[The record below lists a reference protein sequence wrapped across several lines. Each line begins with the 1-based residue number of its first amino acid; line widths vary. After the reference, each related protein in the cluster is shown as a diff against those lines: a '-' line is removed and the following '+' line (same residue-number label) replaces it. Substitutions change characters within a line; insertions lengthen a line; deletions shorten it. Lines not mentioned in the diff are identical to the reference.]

1 VQPRPTESFVT
12 LANGVRVVTLADPA
26 SATASVGVFVRSGS
40 AHESRAFNGI
50 GHVIE
55 HMVFK
60 GTGSRSAR
68 QINLDAERLGAEV
81 NAHTDKDHTAFHMR
95 GLAGHATDFVA
106 MLADLVQHA
115 TFPED
120 EFEREREVLLH
131 EYTEVE
137 EDPMATAFE
146 LFDRACYALHPLAQP
161 VIGTRR
167 NIERF
172 RRADLVAHVQRQF
185 SAANVVVGAAGG
197 IDPAAIVRAVE
208 AAFGAMRAG
217 TPNLVE
223 PPGYHGD
230 VRSRALPGSSQTH
243 LVLGFPIPGLVAD
256 ESAHLVA
263 AALLGEGMSSPLMEE
278 IREKRGLVYYAACSA
293 DRYDVCG
300 QLVVEA
306 SIAPDKL
313 EETLETTMALIARQA
328 DRIEPVDMERAL
340 NQIAVRQLR
349 DAERPL
355 RRLEDAALDL
365 FVHGRLRGRDERRAQ
380 AAAVDA
386 AQVRGAFAGMLE
398 AGPSLA
404 ITGKVG
410 RGAVERAREALARG
424 RSGALRAS
432 GSAAA
437 SPRRR
442 WPRR

>member
-1 VQPRPTESFVT
+1 VNPRATETVVT
-12 LANGVRVVTLADPA
+12 LPNGVRVVVLPDAG

-40 AHESRAFNGI
+40 AHESRLLNGI

-60 GTGSRSAR
+60 GTASRSAR
-68 QINLDAERLGAEV
+68 RINLDAERLGAEV

-95 GLAGHATDFVA
+95 GLAEHATDFVA

-185 SAANVVVGAAGG
+185 SAANLVVGAAGDV
-197 IDPAAIVRAVE
+197 DPAAIVRAVE
-208 AAFGAMRAG
+208 AAFGGMSPG

-223 PPGYHGD
+223 PPAYHGD
-230 VRSRALPGSSQTH
+230 VRIRALSGSSQTH
-243 LVLGFPIPGLVAD
+243 LVLGFPIPGLAAD

-300 QLVVEA
+300 QLVIEA

-313 EETLETTMALIARQA
+313 AETLETTMALVARQA
-328 DRIEPVDMERAL
+328 ETIEPVDLERAL

-380 AAAVDA
+380 AAAVGA
-386 AQVRGAFAGMLE
+386 AQVRDAFAGMLG

-404 ITGKVG
+404 ITGKVA
-410 RGAVERAREALARG
+410 RGAVERAREALERG
-424 RSGALRAS
+424 RSAAIRAS
-432 GSAAA
+432 GSGAA